1 MENQNIN
8 PSNLESISK
17 IDEQK
22 IMFQAMYGTMSH
34 KLKKK
39 GSNYTPPK
47 KKRKK

>member
-1 MENQNIN
+1 MRDSTKE
-8 PSNLESISK
+8 K
-17 IDEQK
+17 IEA
-22 IMFQAMYGTMSH
+22 FNAMNEDKLALATMYTAVAS